1 MTWLVV
7 YTASRS
13 EYLAWSQIT
22 AAGFESYF
30 PVYRRRLHRSFD
42 QRSGGS
48 KHVFSPLFPRYVFVG
63 MHPLWQVIHAF
74 RGVAGFLLNDGMPMQ
89 ISQQV
94 IEDIKKRQY
103 AGEFDEKP
111 EPKRERQRAKSFR
124 ELKKMLEVVDNA
136 RAA

>member
-1 MTWLVV
+1 MTWLVI

-13 EYLAWSQIT
+13 EFLVESQLVT
-22 AAGFESYF
+22 AGYESYL
-30 PVYRRRLHRSFD
+30 PAYKRRLHR
-42 QRSGGS
+42 RGS

-74 RGVAGFLLNDGMPMQ
+74 RGVAGFLLNDGMPVR
-89 ISQQV
+89 IPQQV

-111 EPKRERQRAKSFR
+111 EPKR
-124 ELKKMLEVVDNA
+124 
-136 RAA
+136 

>member
-1 MTWLVV
+1 MSWLVI

-22 AAGFESYF
+22 AAGFESYY
-30 PVYRRRLHRSFD
+30 PVYKRRLHRSSEQLSKSD
-42 QRSGGS
+42 HPSTRAQGSGGS

-111 EPKRERQRAKSFR
+111 EPKR
-124 ELKKMLEVVDNA
+124 
-136 RAA
+136 